1 MKKAILKGIVFGIT
15 FFAAIFIISGI
26 MNRGNHDLT
35 AEMPPASFPVVYMGM
50 DGMVY
55 NELHGYANAM
65 NTVFMRDTITGLN
78 EGRTT
83 EFTIETYGMPIA
95 EMSYEVRSVDG
106 SRLIENTQITEYE
119 EDGER
124 ITGKI
129 TVKDLIEQN
138 KEYELILL
146 LCGEDG
152 RNIRYYTRI
161 VWAENFHLAEKLQF
175 AADFHEKTFDKE
187 AVRDLA
193 IYMETN
199 AEGDNSTLHKV
210 DIHCTLN
217 QVSWGKLPVSPVNEP
232 VFNVTE
238 LAEQT
243 ASITAHYIVSTGTG
257 KDIKYFYVEEY
268 YRLRYTVDRMYLLDY
283 SRTMNSLLDEQDDIY
298 ANDKILI
305 GVESEDMP
313 LKESE
318 DGNVFAFE
326 VQNRLYSYNI
336 TTNRLAVIFGFYDR
350 NHADARTL
358 YNQHGIKVLD
368 IDEGGNVHFAVY
380 GYMNR
385 GSHEGEVGFRIY
397 YYDSSVN
404 TVEEELYIPYDK
416 TYQIL
421 KSEVEQLVYLSRENY
436 LYFKLEESVYEINLT
451 DKTYNRIVEVTQDG
465 SMKVSENNKM
475 VVWQTGGGLYDAE
488 QLVLMNLASREQV
501 TISAGRGEYIMPLGF
516 MGEDLVYGLARRADI
531 HVDSAGRTTFP
542 MYTVCIS
549 STDGKTL
556 KTYRQDGIFISG
568 CTMQSNQIT
577 LNRLVKT
584 ENGSYAETTQD
595 YIMNSNEASGGKNT
609 ISAAITENYG
619 KYIQIA
625 VRKEID
631 EKALQVLTP
640 KEVLYEGSRELVPDK
655 GEAAERFYVY
665 GPDGIAGVYGEPAGA
680 VLRADSVAGIVMN
693 DSGDYVWMRG
703 NRVLRNQI
711 MAIEAVSAE
720 EEHSSLAVCLDAM
733 LQLEGV
739 FVNAEYLLARG
750 KTIYDILDENLVD
763 AQILDLKGCSAD
775 AVLYYVNQ
783 DIPVLAV
790 LNDGNAVLIVGFNE
804 YSFGVMNPQT
814 GDIRRISRREFT
826 EWMSENGN
834 CFMTYIR

>member
-1 MKKAILKGIVFGIT
+1 MKKAVLKGIVFGIT
-15 FFAAIFIISGI
+15 FFVAVFIISGI

-35 AEMPPASFPVVYMGM
+35 AEMPPAAFPVVYMGM
-50 DGMVY
+50 DGMAY
-55 NELHGYANAM
+55 NELHGYADSM

-78 EGRTT
+78 GGRTT
-83 EFTIETYGMPIA
+83 EFAIDTYGMSIA
-95 EMSYEVRSVDG
+95 GLSYEVRSVDG
-106 SRLIENTQITEYE
+106 SRLIENTAITEYE
-119 EDGER
+119 EDGGR
-124 ITGKI
+124 ITGTI

-152 RNIRYYTRI
+152 NNIRYYTRI

-175 AADFHEKTFDKE
+175 ASDFHDKTFDKD

-217 QVSWGKLPVSPVNEP
+217 QISWGKLPVSPVNEP

-243 ASITAHYIVSTGTG
+243 ASITSHFIVSTGSG

-268 YRLRYTVDRMYLLDY
+268 YRLRYTADRMYLLDY
-283 SRTMNSLLDEQDDIY
+283 SRTMNSILDEQDDIY

-313 LKESE
+313 LEESE
-318 DGNVFAFE
+318 DGNVFAFV

-336 TTNRLAVIFGFYDR
+336 TTNRLAVIFGFYDG

-368 IDEGGNVHFAVY
+368 IAEGGNVRFLVY

-385 GSHEGEVGFRIY
+385 GSHEGEVGLRIY
-397 YYDSSVN
+397 YYNSAVN
-404 TVEEELYIPYDK
+404 TIEEELYIPYEK

-436 LYFKLEESVYEINLT
+436 LYLKLDEAVYEINLT
-451 DKTYNRIVEVTQDG
+451 EKTYSRIAEAAQDG

-475 VVWQTGGGLYDAE
+475 VVWQTGSSLYEAE
-488 QLVLMNLASREQV
+488 ELVLMDLAGRERV
-501 TISAGRGEYIMPLGF
+501 TIPAGRGEYIMPLGF
-516 MGEDLVYGLARRADI
+516 MEEDLVYGLARKEDI
-531 HVDSAGRTTFP
+531 YVDSAGRTTFP
-542 MYTVCIS
+542 MYMLCICS
-549 STDGKTL
+549 SDGKTL
-556 KTYRQDGIFISG
+556 KTYRQEDIFISS
-568 CTMQSNQIT
+568 CTMQNNQIT

-584 ENGSYAETTQD
+584 ESGAYAETTQD
-595 YIMNSNEASGGKNT
+595 YIMNSNETADGKN
-609 ISAAITENYG
+609 IVGAVITESYG
-619 KYIQIA
+619 KYIQIT

-631 EKALQVLTP
+631 EKSLQVVTP
-640 KEVLYEGSRELVPDK
+640 REVLYEGSRELVPD
-655 GEAAERFYVY
+655 GGVAEERFYVY
-665 GPDGIAGVYGEPAGA
+665 GPEGIAGVYDEPAKA
-680 VLRADSVAGIVMN
+680 VLLADSVAGIVMN

-703 NRVLRNQI
+703 NRAARNQI
-711 MAIEAVSAE
+711 MAIEAVAADE
-720 EEHSSLAVCLDAM
+720 ENSSLAICLDAM

-739 FVNAEYLLARG
+739 FVNSEYLLARG
-750 KTIYDILDENLVD
+750 KTVYDILDENLVE
-763 AQILDLKGCSAD
+763 AQILDLKGCSPE

-814 GDIRRISRREFT
+814 GDIRRISQREFT

>member
-1 MKKAILKGIVFGIT
+1 MKKAIIKGVVFGLT
-15 FFAAIFIISGI
+15 FFAAIFIISKI

-35 AEMPPASFPVVYMGM
+35 AEMAPASFPVVYMGL
-50 DGMVY
+50 DGMTY
-55 NELHGYANAM
+55 NELHGYAGVM
-65 NTVFMRDTITGLN
+65 NTVFMRDTITGLS

-83 EFTIETYGMPIA
+83 EFAVETYGVSVA
-95 EMSYEVRSVDG
+95 GLSYEVRSVDG
-106 SRLIENTQITEYE
+106 SRLIENTEITEYE
-119 EDGER
+119 ENDGR

-129 TVKDLIEQN
+129 TVKDLIEKN

-146 LCGEDG
+146 LNDEDG

-161 VWAENFHLAEKLQF
+161 IWAENFHLAEKLQF
-175 AADFHEKTFDKE
+175 AADFHAKTFDKD
-187 AVRDLA
+187 AARDLA

-217 QVSWGKLPVSPVNEP
+217 QVSWGKLPVSPVTEP

-238 LAEQT
+238 LASQT
-243 ASITAHYIVSTGTG
+243 ASITAHYIVSTGSG

-268 YRLRYTVDRMYLLDY
+268 YRLRYTTDRMYLLDY
-283 SRTMNSLLDEQDDIY
+283 NRVMNSLLDEQADIY

-313 LKESE
+313 IIESE

-326 VQNRLYSYNI
+326 VQNRLYSYNV
-336 TTNRLAVIFGFYDR
+336 TTNRLAVIFGFYDGD
-350 NHADARTL
+350 NADARTL

-368 IDEGGNVHFAVY
+368 IDEGGNVRFAVY
-380 GYMNR
+380 GYINR

-397 YYDSSVN
+397 YYDATVN

-436 LYFKLEESVYEINLT
+436 LYLKLDEAVYEINLT
-451 DKTYNRIVEVTQDG
+451 EKTYNRIVEVTQDG
-465 SMKVSENNKM
+465 SMKVSESNKM
-475 VVWQTGGGLYDAE
+475 AVWQSGDGLYKADA
-488 QLVLMNLASREQV
+488 LVLMNLASREKV
-501 TISAGRGEYIMPLGF
+501 TIPAGRGEYIMPLGF
-516 MGEDLVYGLARRADI
+516 MGEDLVYGLARRTDI
-531 HVDSAGRTTFP
+531 YVDSAGRTTFP
-542 MYTVCIS
+542 MYAVCIS
-549 STDGKTL
+549 SADGKTL
-556 KTYRQDGIFISG
+556 KTYSQEEIFVSG
-568 CTMQSNQIT
+568 CTMQNNQIT

-584 ENGSYAETTQD
+584 ESGAYAETTQD
-595 YIMNSNEASGGKNT
+595 YIMNSNESTGGKNSV
-609 ISAAITENYG
+609 SAVITESYG

-640 KEVLYEGSRELVPDK
+640 KEVLYEGSRELIPDR
-655 GEAAERFYVY
+655 GEMTEQFYVY
-665 GPDGIAGVYGEPAGA
+665 ASEGVAGVYGEPAAA
-680 VLRADSVAGIVMN
+680 VLLADSVAGIVMN
-693 DSGDYVWMRG
+693 DSGDYVWIRG
-703 NRVLRNQI
+703 NRVTRNQI
-711 MAIEAVSAE
+711 MAIEAVQADE
-720 EEHSSLAVCLDAM
+720 ERGSLAICLDAM

-739 FVNAEYLLARG
+739 FANAEYLLAGG
-750 KTIYDILDENLVD
+750 KTVYEILDENLID
-763 AQILDLKGCSAD
+763 AQILDLKGCSVE

-804 YSFGVMNPQT
+804 YSVGVMNPQT
-814 GDIRRISRREFT
+814 GDIRRVGQKDFV

-834 CFMTYIR
+834 SFITYIR